1 MPNADTISPVHTH
14 AHRTAP
20 VTASGIRPPDA
31 FLAGL
36 RSRHFARTSPTDVN
50 TPSPIAGTTAQLTQ
64 ARHAESTTTN
74 REPTLSHDFDE
85 TDEALSARFERDAVP
100 LISQLYGGAR
110 RMTRSPADAEDLVQE
125 TMLKAY
131 AQFRSFRPGT
141 YLKAWLFRIMHNT
154 CVDGYHYARRRPPEF
169 LSSEISD
176 IQLAAHARQA
186 SIGSIGLRSA
196 EVEALDGLRDSQI
209 TAAINALHE
218 DLRNIVH
225 YACVDGLRYKEIA
238 QIMDIPIGTVMSRLY
253 RARKQLQAELA
264 DLAEELGILRDQGT
278 KAAV

>member
-1 MPNADTISPVHTH
+1 MPNPVTISPVQTD
-14 AHRTAP
+14 AHRAPAVTAP
-20 VTASGIRPPDA
+20 DTRTPDVVVA
-31 FLAGL
+31 VSPARHYAG
-36 RSRHFARTSPTDVN
+36 TSPTDVK
-50 TPSPIAGTTAQLTQ
+50 TPSPVAGTAAQLTQ
-64 ARHAESTTTN
+64 ARHADSTTTN
-74 REPTLSHDFDE
+74 REPPLSHEFDE
-85 TDEALSARFERDAVP
+85 TDEALTARFERDAVP
-100 LISQLYGGAR
+100 LIPQLYGGAR

-141 YLKAWLFRIMHNT
+141 YLKAWLFRVMQNT
-154 CVDGYHYARRRPPEF
+154 WVDGYHRTRRRPPEF

-209 TAAINALHE
+209 TAAINTLHE
-218 DLRNIVH
+218 DLRSIVH

-264 DLAEELGILRDQGT
+264 DLAEELGILRDQDT

>member
-1 MPNADTISPVHTH
+1 MPNPVTISPVQTD
-14 AHRTAP
+14 AHRALP
-20 VTASGIRPPDA
+20 VTAPDTRRPDVFVA
-31 FLAGL
+31 VLLA
-36 RSRHFARTSPTDVN
+36 RHFAGTSPTDVN
-50 TPSPIAGTTAQLTQ
+50 TPSPVAGTTAQLTQ
-64 ARHAESTTTN
+64 ARQADSTTTN
-74 REPTLSHDFDE
+74 REPMLSHDFDE
-85 TDEALSARFERDAVP
+85 TVEALTARFERDAVP
-100 LISQLYGGAR
+100 LIPQLYGGAR

-154 CVDGYHYARRRPPEF
+154 WVNGYHHTRRRPPEF

-209 TAAINALHE
+209 TAAMDTLHE
-218 DLRNIVH
+218 DLRKIVH
-225 YACVDGLRYKEIA
+225 YACVDGLRYKDIA

-253 RARKQLQAELA
+253 RARRLLRVELA
-264 DLAEELGILRDQGT
+264 DLAEEHGILRDQGT
-278 KAAV
+278 KVAV